1 MIVKN
6 KKVLR
11 MVNHRGSIKFL
22 FCEEDEDGYVERVY
36 LNDEV
41 ELSAKD
47 VQGLKSILAEVIEA
61 SKKSVTILNA
71 ANRKDLVVVD
81 LGE

>member
-11 MVNHRGSIKFL
+11 MVNHRGGIKFL

>member
-6 KKVLR
+6 QKVLR

-47 VQGLKSILAEVIEA
+47 VQGLKSILAGVVEA
-61 SKKSVTILNA
+61 SKKSVTILNS
-71 ANRKDLVVVD
+71 ANRRDLVMVD

>member
-47 VQGLKSILAEVIEA
+47 VQGLKIILADVVEA
-61 SKKSVTILNA
+61 SKKSVTILNS
-71 ANRKDLVVVD
+71 ANRRDLVMVD